1 MLNGSTNGAGPGP
14 EATLPGESAWAWVGD
29 VVEWSQRLTDQSLV
43 PSLTGHIVAC
53 VGVTAAAD
61 LHDHKLSDMGTMS
74 GITSLDGPNRP
85 YSYVRRYAPT
95 ADSTPRTT
103 TH

>member
-1 MLNGSTNGAGPGP
+1 MIDGPTNGSGFGPG
-14 EATLPGESAWAWVGD
+14 ATPPGESAWAWVGD

-61 LHDHKLSDMGTMS
+61 LHDHKLSDVDTLPS
-74 GITSLDGPNRP
+74 ISNLDGPNRP
-85 YSYVRRYAPT
+85 YSYVRRYQPS
-95 ADSTPRTT
+95 ADPFLWT